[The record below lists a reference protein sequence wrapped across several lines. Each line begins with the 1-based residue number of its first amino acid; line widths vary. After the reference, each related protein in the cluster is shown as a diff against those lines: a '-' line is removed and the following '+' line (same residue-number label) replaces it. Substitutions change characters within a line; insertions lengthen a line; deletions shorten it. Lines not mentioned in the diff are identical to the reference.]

1 MAYEQLQNTSKN
13 NIKTCLMLQEMLTP
27 GRLRNELEILV
38 IIMKK
43 LQPKFSVIGFFQLDF
58 QLISAYISIV
68 FTYLIIILQFS
79 LTFA

>member
-1 MAYEQLQNTSKN
+1 
-13 NIKTCLMLQEMLTP
+13 MLQEMLTP